1 MRVSCSRLYLFVTA
15 ACLLA
20 ATCAGA
26 YGYFGKNKVQ
36 RYDYEWRTLKS
47 ERIELYYYPE
57 EEPLA
62 ERTMAWAEE
71 AFTELAERMQ
81 YTPGRKVP
89 IILYSSH
96 GEFEETNIL
105 PYILPESVG
114 GFTEIFKNRVVLPF
128 EGSYPQLRHVLW
140 HEMTHF
146 FLFEKLRYIYHT
158 YHKYDYG
165 APPFWYVEGIAEYM
179 STEWDS
185 TADMVLADALYSDA
199 FVPLADGNRMAG
211 TYLGYK
217 EGEAAL
223 RYIAEKYG
231 EDKIIDVLNYAW
243 VNYRYKEVLAAALPV
258 PLEELD
264 REWKVYLSKRYWPRF
279 AELEPY
285 EVFAEKA
292 NENHGFRTGIAWLD
306 SDRLVYL
313 SDDEGYSSVYLMEF
327 DEWDNVSDVRKLVVG
342 ERTPTFEV
350 LHVFRG
356 RVGTYG
362 RKLVAFVARSG
373 PADSVYVYDVDNK
386 GIVDEYVVPGAVTLS
401 SPAFSADG
409 TKIAVQGIR
418 REGKSD
424 LYVIDRGTGETAL
437 LTDDLYD
444 DRYPTWWGDRVVFA
458 SDRPG
463 QLDKPYYNLYA
474 VDTATGEVTRLTY
487 GEHMDFY
494 PVYSPDEDRI
504 YYTSDR
510 AGLFDVYR
518 LDLNTG
524 YTERMTKAIT
534 GVVEAAPR
542 PGAGPGKVAFVAM
555 SEQSYNVYTAALEP
569 VEGVDT
575 SGTFVAAG
583 GAGLPERPSV
593 DTSKFEST
601 KYSPDFALDFFNA
614 EIAYGPEYGTQTG
627 VVLVFTD
634 MLNDHYISVA
644 FGNNATEIDEFLA
657 RTSVGVNYF
666 NLHHRLGY
674 GLGGFRYVDEYY
686 EHGLDTE
693 YTEWKTGGGT
703 SMSYP
708 LNRYNRIG
716 TDILIYRR
724 KLLNEYSGKVEDN
737 GTKVSSY
744 ASFTHDTSL
753 WYQEGPIDGA
763 RINLTAGETA
773 DIGDAANDYFY
784 FGADMRFYLRTTLT
798 QCFAA
803 RALYQSNNGPQA
815 RPMYMGGSLSV
826 RGYKF
831 FDFTGRKLGLFNLE
845 YRFPI
850 LNPFPLRTAIGSIT
864 IPALRGALLFDAG
877 NAWDRK
883 FSPGQFRG
891 SFGLGLRM
899 TLGGFLTLRTDH
911 VFLTDFDGIGPFVPI
926 RFFVGW
932 SY

>member
-1 MRVSCSRLYLFVTA
+1 MRIVDTKLSSYIATA
-15 ACLLA
+15 FLLA
-20 ATCAGA
+20 ATVACA

-36 RYDYEWRTLKS
+36 RHDYEWRTMEN
-47 ERIELYYYPE
+47 ERIKLFYYPE
-57 EEPLA
+57 EESLA
-62 ERTMAWAEE
+62 ELTMVWADD
-71 AFTELAERMQ
+71 AFAELAERMQ

-146 FLFEKLRYIYHT
+146 FMFEKLRYIYHT
-158 YHKYDYG
+158 HHKYDYG
-165 APPFWYVEGIAEYM
+165 TPPFWYIEGIAEYM
-179 STEWDS
+179 STDWDS
-185 TADMVLADALYSDA
+185 TADMVLADTLYSDA
-199 FVPLADGNRMAG
+199 FVPLSKGNRMAG

-223 RYIAEKYG
+223 YYIAERYG

-243 VNYRYKEVLAAALPV
+243 ISYRYKEVLAAALPV

-264 REWKVYLSKRYWPRF
+264 REWKAYLSKKYWPRF
-279 AELEPY
+279 AEREPY

-292 NENHGFRTGIAWLD
+292 NKNHGFRTGIAWLD
-306 SDRLVYL
+306 SRRLVYL
-313 SDDEGYSSVYLMEF
+313 SADEGYSSVYLMEF
-327 DEWDNVSDVRKLVVG
+327 GEWDNVTDVRKLVVG
-342 ERTPTFEV
+342 EKTPTFEV
-350 LHVFRG
+350 LQVFRG
-356 RVGTYG
+356 RVGTWGENY
-362 RKLVAFVARSG
+362 VAFVARSG
-373 PADSVYVYDVDNK
+373 AADSVFVYDVD
-386 GIVDEYVVPGAVTLS
+386 GERVVGEYSVPGAVTLS
-401 SPAFSADG
+401 SPAFSAG
-409 TKIAVQGIR
+409 GEKIAVRGVR
-418 REGKSD
+418 CEGKAD
-424 LYVIDRGTGETAL
+424 LYVIDRATGETTR

-444 DRYPTWWGDRVVFA
+444 DRYPTWWGDKVVFA

-463 QLDKPYYNLYA
+463 ELEKPYSNLYA
-474 VDTATGEVTRLTY
+474 VDPATRAETQLTF
-487 GEHMDFY
+487 GAHRDLY
-494 PVYSPDEDRI
+494 PVYSPGEDRI
-504 YYTSDR
+504 YFTSDR
-510 AGLFDVYR
+510 GGLFDAYR
-518 LDLNTG
+518 LDPATG
-524 YTERMTKAIT
+524 YTERLTEAIT
-534 GVVEAAPR
+534 GVIEAVPR
-542 PGAGPGKVAFVAM
+542 PGRDPGEVAFVAM

-569 VEGVDT
+569 VEETEEWGTVAVSVPGTEERRPIDT
-575 SGTFVAAG
+575 T
-583 GAGLPERPSV
+583 E
-593 DTSKFEST
+593 FESA

-614 EIAYGPEYGTQTG
+614 DIAYGPEYGTQTG

-644 FGNNATEIDEFLA
+644 FGNSATEIDEFLA
-657 RTSVGVNYF
+657 RTSVGVTYF

-686 EHGLDTE
+686 EHELDID

-703 SMSYP
+703 SLSYP

-716 TDILIYRR
+716 ADVLVYHR
-724 KLLNEYSGKVEDN
+724 KLLNEYSGEEEDT
-737 GTKVSSY
+737 GAKVSSY
-744 ASFTHDTSL
+744 LSFVHDTSL
-753 WYQEGPIDGA
+753 WYLEGPVDGA
-763 RINLTAGETA
+763 RINVTAGETA

-784 FGADMRFYLRTTLT
+784 FGADLRLYLRTTLT

-803 RALYQSNNGPQA
+803 RAVYQSNNGPQA
-815 RPMYMGGSLSV
+815 RPMYMGGSLSM
-826 RGYKF
+826 RGYKY

-864 IPALRGALLFDAG
+864 VPALRGALLFDAG

-883 FSPGQFRG
+883 FSLEQFRG

-911 VFLTDFDGIGPFVPI
+911 VFLTDFDRVGPFIPI

>member
-1 MRVSCSRLYLFVTA
+1 MVVSETRLRALVAVVFFLTA
-15 ACLLA
+15 SVVC
-20 ATCAGA
+20 A
-26 YGYFGKNKVQ
+26 YGYFGKNKVHH
-36 RYDYEWRTLKS
+36 YDYEWRT
-47 ERIELYYYPE
+47 IENEHIKLFYYPE

-62 ERTMAWAEE
+62 ERTMVWADE
-71 AFTELAERMQ
+71 AFAELAERMQ

-140 HEMTHF
+140 HEMVHF
-146 FLFEKLRYIYHT
+146 FTFEKLRYIYHT

-165 APPFWYVEGIAEYM
+165 APPFWYLEGIAEYL

-199 FVPLADGNRMAG
+199 FVPLSDGNRMAG

-217 EGEAAL
+217 EGEAVL
-223 RYIAEKYG
+223 RYIAESYG
-231 EDKIIDVLNYAW
+231 EDKVIDVLNYAW
-243 VNYRYKEVLAAALPV
+243 ISYRYKEVLEAALPV
-258 PLEELD
+258 TLEELD

-285 EVFAEKA
+285 EVFADKA

-306 SDRLVYL
+306 SNRLVYL

-327 DEWDNVSDVRKLVVG
+327 DEWDNVEGVRKLVVG
-342 ERTPTFEV
+342 EKTPTFEV

-356 RVGTYG
+356 RVGTWG
-362 RKLVAFVARSG
+362 GNLIAFVARSG
-373 PADSVYVYDVDNK
+373 PADSVYVYDVDRK
-386 GIVDEYVVPGAVTLS
+386 RVVGEYGVPGAVTLS

-409 TKIAVQGIR
+409 TEIALRGVR

-424 LYVIDRGTGETAL
+424 LYVINRATGETVR

-444 DRYPTWWGDRVVFA
+444 DRYPTWWRDRVVFA

-463 QLDKPYYNLYA
+463 ELDKPYYNLYA
-474 VDTATGEVTRLTY
+474 VDTATKEVARLTY
-487 GEHMDFY
+487 GEHRDLY
-494 PVYSPDEDRI
+494 PVYSAVEDRI

-518 LDLNTG
+518 LDPATG
-524 YTERMTKAIT
+524 RTERMSKAIT

-555 SEQSYNVYTAALEP
+555 GDQSYNVYTAALEP
-569 VEGVDT
+569 VEEMDGGVVVAAADAEVSGQPAVDT
-575 SGTFVAAG
+575 S
-583 GAGLPERPSV
+583 E
-593 DTSKFEST
+593 FESG
-601 KYSPDFALDFFNA
+601 KYYPDFALDFFNA

-627 VVLVFTD
+627 IVLVFTD

-666 NLHHRLGY
+666 NLHNRLGY
-674 GLGGFRYVDEYY
+674 GVGGFRYVDEYY
-686 EHGLDTE
+686 EHEFDTE

-703 SMSYP
+703 SLSYP

-716 TDILIYRR
+716 TDVLVYRR
-724 KLLNEYSGKVEDN
+724 KLQNEYTGEAEDE

-753 WYQEGPIDGA
+753 WYQEGPVDGA
-763 RINLTAGETA
+763 RIKVTAGETA
-773 DIGDAANDYFY
+773 DIGEAANDYFY
-784 FGADMRFYLRTTLT
+784 LGTDLRLYLRTTLT
-798 QCFAA
+798 QCFAV
-803 RALYQSNNGPQA
+803 RAVYQSNNGPQA

-864 IPALRGALLFDAG
+864 IPSLRGALLFDAG

-883 FSPGQFRG
+883 FSLGQFRG

-911 VFLTDFDGIGPFVPI
+911 VFLTDFDSIGPFVPI